1 MNHLAGLPEG
11 RVPVLRLPAT
21 PQDTNAG
28 GDIFGGWLMA
38 QVDIAGSIPAV
49 LRADGRVVTAAVRS
63 MSFLKPVRVGDLV
76 SLYAE
81 VTEVGRSSMRVA
93 VEAWVQR
100 RRPRPEAM
108 RVAEAELVYVAID
121 DRGRPR
127 PVPKEA
133 TGG

>member
-1 MNHLAGLPEG
+1 MDGLPEG
-11 RVPVLRLPAT
+11 RQPVLRLPAT
-21 PQDTNAG
+21 PQNTNAG

-49 LRADGRVVTAAVRS
+49 LRAEGRVVTAAVRS

-81 VTEVGRSSMRVA
+81 VIKVGRSSLQVA
-93 VEAWVQR
+93 VEVWVQR
-100 RRPRPEAM
+100 RAPVLEAL

-121 DRGRPR
+121 DAGRPR
-127 PVPKEA
+127 PVPPA
-133 TGG
+133 GT